1 MIGIEIRKES
11 GPARPFCD
19 ALMERGI
26 LCNDTHHQVIRIA
39 PPLVITREVLEQAL
53 EAITDVVSA
62 GSPAAIG

>member
-1 MIGIEIRKES
+1 MIGLEIRKES

-19 ALMERGI
+19 ALLERGI

-39 PPLVITREVLEQAL
+39 PPLVVSMEVLEQAAS
-53 EAITDVVSA
+53 EIAEVVSA